1 LKESIIQECS
11 QKYNKTPNQ
20 ILLRWAVQQG
30 IAVIP
35 STLKVGSLKE
45 NSEIFNWE
53 LSPAEM

>member
-11 QKYNKTPNQ
+11 EKYNKTPNQ

-35 STLKVGSLKE
+35 STLKVESLKE
-45 NSEIFNWE
+45 NSEIFNW
-53 LSPAEM
+53 